1 MNAARSSRRIAIVGA
16 GVGAICAGVRLR
28 QAGFDDFVMLEQA
41 AGVGGTWR
49 RNRYP
54 GLSCDIPSHLY
65 SFSFH
70 RKPDW
75 TRPYAPQAEIL
86 QYMEGVVEAHGLMPH
101 VRLNTKVLGAT
112 WDEDSAT
119 WRIEIEHDGK
129 RDDVIADVLISSM
142 GMFGELNWPDIAGR
156 DTFTGTAFHSGA
168 WNSDHDL
175 TGERV
180 AVIGSAAS
188 AVQLVPE
195 IAKVVDRLH
204 VFQRS
209 ANWVLPK
216 EDVPFTAE
224 QLAGFVADPS
234 TTDELRDV
242 ALERI
247 GGTKPFSTRE
257 ARDQAEQAGLH
268 NISVVEDPELRR
280 QLTPTVPWG
289 CQRPLFSNDY
299 YPTFNRPNVELVT
312 EPIRR
317 ITPAGVLTV
326 DGRER
331 EVDTIIYATGY
342 ETTRYLSRLAI
353 TGRRGTSI
361 HDAWRDGA
369 LAYLGITTAGF
380 PNLFMLYGPN
390 TNHGSII
397 YMIECQVEYVVRML
411 QAMDERGLR
420 HVDVRA
426 EAMAQYNAQL
436 QIDLG
441 EVTVWHGGCHQYYR
455 VPSGRIVTQ
464 WPHAMFVYRDLTE
477 TPDQLAAYV
486 AG

>member
-1 MNAARSSRRIAIVGA
+1 MIIGA
-16 GVGAICAGVRLR
+16 GVGAICAGVRLK
-28 QAGFDDFVMLEQA
+28 QEGFADFVMLEQA
-41 AGVGGTWR
+41 GGVGGTWW

-75 TRPYAPQAEIL
+75 TRPYAPQPEIL
-86 QYMEGVVEAHGLMPH
+86 EYMHGVVEHYGLMPH
-101 VRLNTKVLGAT
+101 IRLNTTVTGAT
-112 WDEDSAT
+112 WDDQSAQ
-119 WRIEIEHDGK
+119 WRIATASDG
-129 RDDVIADVLISSM
+129 RNEEVVADVLISSM

-156 DTFTGTAFHSGA
+156 DTFTGTAFHTGA
-168 WNSDHDL
+168 WNSEHDL

-195 IAKVVDRLH
+195 IAKVVDQLH

-234 TTDELRDV
+234 TTDPLRDA

-247 GGTKPFSTRE
+247 GGTKPFSTEE
-257 ARDQAEQAGLH
+257 ARSMAEQAGLH
-268 NISVVEDPELRR
+268 NISVVTDPELRQR
-280 QLTPTVPWG
+280 LTPTVPWG

-299 YPTFNRPNVELVT
+299 YPTFNRANVELVT
-312 EPIRR
+312 EAIQR
-317 ITPAGVLTV
+317 ITPTGVITA
-326 DGRER
+326 DGCER

-342 ETTRYLSRLAI
+342 ETTKYISRLDI
-353 TGRRGTSI
+353 TGRDGVSI
-361 HDAWRDGA
+361 HDSWRDGA

-397 YMIECQVEYVVRML
+397 YMIECQVEYVVGML
-411 QAMDERGLR
+411 QAMDAGGLDW
-420 HVDVRA
+420 VDVRPQ
-426 EAMAQYNAQL
+426 AMADYNAQL
-436 QIDLG
+436 QVDLD
-441 EVTVWHGGCHQYYR
+441 EVTVWDGGCHHYYR

-464 WPHAMFVYRDLTE
+464 WPHAMFVYRDLTAA
-477 TPDQLAAYV
+477 TDQLGAYST
-486 AG
+486 G